1 MTTANFYYYLGDTDE
16 MIECDFNQWKELAEE
31 NGTSKVVKQ
40 DIIPLKC
47 GKDVKVSTIF
57 IMCLENPS
65 SGLSS
70 PWWSPLIFET
80 MTFSDNSDY
89 DTRQKLSTS
98 LAEAK
103 TNHDDLIQWIR
114 EEQKKHDRKNILH

>member
-16 MIECDFNQWKELAEE
+16 MIECDFDRWQALAKE

-103 TNHDDLIQWIR
+103 TNHDNLIQWVM
-114 EEQKKHDRKNILH
+114 EKQKKT